1 MIDFDLLV
9 SILDQTESNADSA
22 RRLIDRLLT
31 EIDASPSARQDE
43 FRAKLLELCYR
54 QLEIAM
60 KQLDASNK
68 SALAILHH

>member
-9 SILDQTESNADSA
+9 SILDQTELNADFA

-54 QLEIAM
+54 
-60 KQLDASNK
+60 N
-68 SALAILHH
+68 

>member
-31 EIDASPSARQDE
+31 EIDAAARQDE
-43 FRAKLLELCYR
+43 FRAKLLALCYR

-60 KQLDASNK
+60 KQLDTSNK

>member
-31 EIDASPSARQDE
+31 EIDAAARQDE